1 MPAVTLEQLL
11 ESRDRRAARQKD
23 LLGKFPGKSLL
34 CLTVQLP
41 GPVKRNALS
50 LAIAR
55 AGVAAVRTAFLP
67 DYEKLLDLETGYEG
81 YFLLPL
87 SADAAKRQA
96 VTLEDSHPL
105 GRLFDL
111 DVCRLWGPSGQ
122 PLPLSRET
130 MGLPPRGCLLCGRPA
145 RYCMRAKTHTQ
156 DELMAQIE
164 RMVQEYDV

>member
-55 AGVAAVRTAFLP
+55 AGVAAVRTAFSP

-122 PLPLSRET
+122 PLPLSREA

-164 RMVQEYDV
+164 RLVQEYEV